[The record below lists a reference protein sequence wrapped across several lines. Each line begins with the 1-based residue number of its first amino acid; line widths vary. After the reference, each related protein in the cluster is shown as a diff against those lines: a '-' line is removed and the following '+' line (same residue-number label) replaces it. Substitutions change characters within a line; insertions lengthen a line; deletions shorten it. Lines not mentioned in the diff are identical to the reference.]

1 MKYEYKL
8 VEICWLD
15 AETSHGWEEIEA
27 TDLDP
32 IPAVTVGFLLAQ
44 NEYYLSVASTY
55 SEGSCNSRIKIPVS
69 MVQTMTELKTVRT
82 KKGSLLALKEQPKQ
96 LGLALEPTQVAA
108 VPNNKS
114 GSVAKNPI

>member
-1 MKYEYKL
+1 MKYDYKL

-15 AETSHGWEEIEA
+15 AETSHGWEEVA
-27 TDLDP
+27 TTDLDP

-69 MVQTMTELKTVRT
+69 MVQTMVELKTSRT
-82 KKGSLLALKEQPKQ
+82 KKQTLISRPQIEEL
-96 LGLALEPTQVAA
+96 PTQPIVEEKAA
-108 VPNNKS
+108 T
-114 GSVAKNPI
+114 

>member
-1 MKYEYKL
+1 MKYDYKL

-15 AETSHGWEEIEA
+15 AETSHGWEEVA
-27 TDLDP
+27 TTDLDP

-69 MVQTMTELKTVRT
+69 MVQTMTELKPTRT
-82 KKGSLLALKEQPKQ
+82 KKSLLLNPQSEAEPVPQSQEPEKTSDKKHQT
-96 LGLALEPTQVAA
+96 LEPKPQ
-108 VPNNKS
+108 
-114 GSVAKNPI
+114 